1 MTYQTYNYSD
11 LIAIKLK
18 TLPVDKQKQVLD
30 FVDFLAQRAISEQ
43 QNIKRVPDIHQ
54 GKISISED
62 FNEPLDDSFWL
73 GEN

>member
-43 QNIKRVPDIHQ
+43 QNIKEPSGNSHAFQ
-54 GKISISED
+54 GIGMKARR
-62 FNEPLDDSFWL
+62 
-73 GEN
+73 